1 MKDVVFIEKD
11 HILRLH
17 ELAILNYGGTEVIR
31 DEGLVDSAIY
41 QPMATF
47 GGEFLHASIFE
58 MAAAY
63 FFHISQNQG
72 FADGNKRTGFLAL
85 FAFLRL
91 NGYDLTIPDNY
102 LWPVLLSVA
111 RGEKDKSELAL
122 FLSQNSVKRFI

>member
-1 MKDVVFIEKD
+1 MKDVVFIEKE
-11 HILRLH
+11 HIFRLH
-17 ELAILNYGGTEVIR
+17 KLAIGNYGGAENVR
-31 DEGLVDSAIY
+31 DANLVDSAIS

-47 GGEFLHASIFE
+47 GGEFLHTSIYE

-85 FAFLRL
+85 FAFLRI

-111 RGEKDKSELAL
+111 RGEKDKSELAE
-122 FLSQNSVKRFI
+122 FLSQHSVRRFI